1 MLKNVQSLSL
11 QQKLSPQL
19 IQAQL
24 LLAVPTMALEQKI
37 KLEIEQNPLLED
49 VLETEL
55 DEVTDTEQEAAPDK
69 KEETESSADYQS
81 E

>member
-1 MLKNVQSLSL
+1 MLKNVQSLSM

-37 KLEIEQNPLLED
+37 KLEIEQNPMLED
-49 VLETEL
+49 GLR
-55 DEVTDTEQEAAPDK
+55 K
-69 KEETESSADYQS
+69 N
-81 E
+81 